1 MHFLLLLP
9 SLPPLPFL
17 PLRFLTEIK
26 EMAAKS
32 GGVARWKQSE
42 AGCSI
47 KAEHNLVG

>member
-1 MHFLLLLP
+1 MHFLLLLS